1 MADGTCEYESKDQT
15 SVYVKGYYD
24 VPRNSSSELK
34 AALATQAAKLYS
46 DSNQHAKGDLV
57 KASSTRQLQN
67 VRLQEATGVLRCTRM
82 LWLTV
87 LV

>member
-34 AALATQAAKLYS
+34 AALATQPVKVSVDATTWKQY
-46 DSNQHAKGDLV
+46 DSGIVNSPDCLVGTNHAVTAVGWGT
-57 KASSTRQLQN
+57 AEN
-67 VRLQEATGVLRCTRM
+67 G
-82 LWLTV
+82 
-87 LV
+87 